1 MNKNEVNDF
10 LCQFDFSPLEELD
23 PSLNQGYCT
32 RYRKEVP
39 FEIRVEE
46 SNNIPPEIGS
56 MENITVKLFVL
67 VRPKEADTNILLML
81 LNGGTSPRNG
91 IHGYEHFPLQ
101 GEELNAIRVK
111 MELTC
116 ESDLFFH
123 FTQTVDQRTFENM
136 QNKQKLMIDFSE
148 YLQVLIKMFNSCIR
162 EPKSYLAVFTLK
174 LNGKAQLDFIKS
186 SEDAIR
192 ENIMYRYT
200 VVKSKN
206 AIMSKRL
213 RDVSLLIKSKNPS
226 LLLQLQK
233 TASRQMELAMGKNS
247 NKIMFNSKWV

>member
-67 VRPKEADTNILLML
+67 
-81 LNGGTSPRNG
+81 
-91 IHGYEHFPLQ
+91 

-174 LNGKAQLDFIKS
+174 LNGKAQLDFIKNMEYKFIELLTCEFIQS

>member
-23 PSLNQGYCT
+23 PSLVQGYCI

-39 FEIRVEE
+39 FEIRVAE
-46 SNNIPPEIGS
+46 SDNIPPEIGS
-56 MENITVKLFVL
+56 LENITVKLLVL
-67 VRPKEADTNILLML
+67 
-81 LNGGTSPRNG
+81 
-91 IHGYEHFPLQ
+91 
-101 GEELNAIRVK
+101 GEEVNARRVK
-111 MELTC
+111 MELTS
-116 ESDLFFH
+116 ESDIFFH

-162 EPKSYLAVFTLK
+162 EPQSYLAVFTLK
-174 LNGKAQLDFIKS
+174 LNGKAQLDFIKNMEYKFIELLTCEFIQS

-233 TASRQMELAMGKNS
+233 TASRQMELAIGKKS

>member
-1 MNKNEVNDF
+1 
-10 LCQFDFSPLEELD
+10 
-23 PSLNQGYCT
+23 
-32 RYRKEVP
+32 
-39 FEIRVEE
+39 
-46 SNNIPPEIGS
+46 

-174 LNGKAQLDFIKS
+174 LNGKAQLDFIKNMEYKFIELLTCEFIQS